1 MRRHDTY
8 SRPFRPTGQAKSN
21 PLRFVGTMNRNHV
34 TVSELVLARC
44 AEDNRFAFEA
54 AGSPV
59 SFPGI
64 TNPVP
69 IALFFGNVSGTT
81 SVKALIAP

>member
-8 SRPFRPTGQAKSN
+8 SRPFRRTGQAKSN

-44 AEDNRFAFEA
+44 AERQPVRLRGRRL
-54 AGSPV
+54 AG
-59 SFPGI
+59 I
-64 TNPVP
+64 VP
-69 IALFFGNVSGTT
+69 RHNEPSAHCTVFR
-81 SVKALIAP
+81 